1 MSNEYYIWI
10 MGRISCDKWHGL
22 KSVTRERGEEL
33 IAKYEKRYPINR
45 YWLEP
50 VEAMREAATELRIIA
65 ESKVDII
72 TCETANTQF
81 VVDLVSVAADL
92 ERYALQPVELAL
104 PPGECACKLP
114 EESCIY
120 CQPHTDELELI

>member
-1 MSNEYYIWI
+1 MNEPLFYIWVKNFA
-10 MGRISCDKWHGL
+10 SSWHGC
-22 KSVTRERGEEL
+22 KPVTRERGEML
-33 IAKYEKRYPINR
+33 VAKYSKKYPTNR
-45 YWLEP
+45 YWIEP

-72 TCETANTQF
+72 TCETANTQC

-104 PPGECACKLP
+104 PPGECATFCLKKAA
-114 EESCIY
+114 SSAS
-120 CQPHTDELELI
+120 HTLMKGS